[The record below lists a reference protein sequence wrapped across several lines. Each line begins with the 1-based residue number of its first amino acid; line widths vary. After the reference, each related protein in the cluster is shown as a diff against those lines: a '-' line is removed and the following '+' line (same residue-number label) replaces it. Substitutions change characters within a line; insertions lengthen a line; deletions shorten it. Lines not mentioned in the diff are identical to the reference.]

1 EAMAEA
7 KPVIA
12 SRIPGLDEVVVDGRT
27 GLLVEPGDADGF
39 AEAMITLMEYP
50 ERAEALGAQGRKRVA
65 ERFSID
71 RTVKATVALYEE
83 LLNER

>member
-39 AEAMITLMEYP
+39 AEAMITLMEHP
-50 ERAEALGAQGRKRVA
+50 ERAEALGAEGKKRVA